1 MSATASATAAPTT
14 APSSLA
20 WSVHQSPIGP
30 LTALATPAGLRALHF
45 EGQAPP
51 LDPVRERE
59 MPVLAAQLAEFFA
72 GERNRFELPLDLRGD
87 PLGLAVWTELRTIAY
102 GETTSYGEL
111 TARLDPTL
119 FRATMEPWQR
129 VRQVGT
135 EIGRTPTPVVVPCH
149 RVVGADGSLTGY
161 GGGLDRKRILLAI
174 ESGVTTLC

>member
-1 MSATASATAAPTT
+1 MNATAIASPTA
-14 APSSLA
+14 LA
-20 WSVHQSPIGP
+20 WSVHQSPVGP

-51 LDPVRERE
+51 LDPGRRRE
-59 MPVLAAQLAEFFA
+59 MPGLAAQLAAFFA
-72 GERNRFELPLDLRGD
+72 GERRGFDLPLDLRGE
-87 PLGLAVWTELRTIAY
+87 PLQLAVWEELRTIPY

-111 TARLDPTL
+111 AGRLDAGL
-119 FRATMEPWQR
+119 FPAAMEPWQR

-135 EIGRTPTPVVVPCH
+135 EIGRTPTPIVVPCH

-161 GGGLDRKRILLAI
+161 GGGLDRKRTLLEI

>member
-1 MSATASATAAPTT
+1 MSVNTSAPPARST
-14 APSSLA
+14 LA

-45 EGQAPP
+45 DGHAPP
-51 LDPVRERE
+51 LDPAAERE
-59 MPVLAAQLAEFFA
+59 MPILAAQLREFFA
-72 GERNRFELPLDLRGD
+72 GERSGFELPLDLRGD
-87 PLGLAVWTELRTIAY
+87 PLQLAVWGKLRTIPY

-111 TARLDPTL
+111 TARLDPAL
-119 FRATMEPWQR
+119 FAAAIEPWQR

-161 GGGLDRKRILLAI
+161 GGGLDRKRTLLEI